1 MSSCPWNPARE
12 DVADFIYRQGTASR
26 QVLEMR
32 NQILCYDFASRE
44 YAIIYTPL
52 ADAAPISL
60 ERYEYYSIPKLY
72 TLLDTS
78 SMEASGILPVFRQ
91 PALSNKGQG
100 VLIGLIDTGI
110 DYRNPLFQNPNG
122 TTRIAGIWDQTLP
135 EDPNQLPPG
144 VSDPAGQ
151 LAGISYGT
159 VFTPAQINAALR
171 SENPL
176 DLVPSTDTEGHG
188 TLLAGIAA
196 GGETPSGDFIGA
208 APLASIGVKNLKKF

>member
-1 MSSCPWNPARE
+1 
-12 DVADFIYRQGTASR
+12 
-26 QVLEMR
+26 
-32 NQILCYDFASRE
+32 
-44 YAIIYTPL
+44 
-52 ADAAPISL
+52 
-60 ERYEYYSIPKLY
+60 
-72 TLLDTS
+72 
-78 SMEASGILPVFRQ
+78 MEASGILPVFRQ

-144 VSDPAGQ
+144 VSDPTGQ

-176 DLVPSTDTEGHG
+176 DLVPSTDTERPG
-188 TLLAGIAA
+188 TFLAGLAT
-196 GGETPSGDFIGA
+196 GRDTPTA
-208 APLASIGVKNLKKF
+208 QSIGQAPPASTSAEK